1 MTLQQGVLTGLYK
14 TAADVPAHQAH
25 SRHFSMESGK
35 GTSRHNEA
43 GAENEVFETVDL
55 LRKLAPELGLSV
67 AQLSVAWVLANPG
80 IGCALIG
87 SRNIAELEENI
98 KVLDIKLPADVKT
111 KIDEA
116 SLKVLKKLGNN
127 PDYYENSKESR
138 IF

>member
-1 MTLQQGVLTGLYK
+1 
-14 TAADVPAHQAH
+14 
-25 SRHFSMESGK
+25 MEAGK

-43 GAENEVFETVDL
+43 GAEAEVFETVDL

-87 SRNIAELEENI
+87 SRNTIELEENI
-98 KVLDIKLPADVKT
+98 KVLDITLPRDIKA
-111 KIDEA
+111 KIDEV
-116 SLKVLKKLGNN
+116 SLKVLKKLGNS

>member
-14 TAADVPAHQAH
+14 SAADVPAHQAH
-25 SRHFSMESGK
+25 SRHFSMETGK
-35 GTSRHNEA
+35 GTARHNEA
-43 GAENEVFETVDL
+43 GAEAEVFDTVAL
-55 LRKLAPELGLSV
+55 LRKFAPGLGLSV
-67 AQLSVAWVLANPG
+67 AQLSVAWVLANPQ

-87 SRNIAELEENI
+87 SRNVKELEENI
-98 KVLDIKLPADVKT
+98 KVLSIKLPADVKA

-116 SLKVLKKLGNN
+116 SLKALNKLGNN